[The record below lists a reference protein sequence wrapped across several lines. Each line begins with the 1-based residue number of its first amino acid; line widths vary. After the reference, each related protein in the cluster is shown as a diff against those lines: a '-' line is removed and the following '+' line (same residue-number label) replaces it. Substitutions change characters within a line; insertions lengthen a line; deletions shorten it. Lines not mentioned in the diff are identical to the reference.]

1 MSLAT
6 HIVFAA
12 AVTKPLLETR
22 SPLLIFVVAFVS
34 HFVIDAIPHF
44 DYKLSS
50 VKDDDSMQAEIERS
64 YKAITKDILNI
75 GVDVLIGSIIL
86 FAVYSLTTSPF
97 PALTFLIVILGAV
110 LPDALQA
117 LYWLFK
123 NSPIKYLQRLHLFIH
138 ANTKIKSLPLGI
150 GTQLALIAISVLAII
165 KL

>member
-12 AVTKPLLETR
+12 AVTKPLLETYN
-22 SPLLIFVVAFVS
+22 PLLIFVVAFAS

-50 VKDDDSMQAEIERS
+50 VENDKIIRNH
-64 YKAITKDILNI
+64 KAITKDILNI
-75 GVDVLIGSIIL
+75 SVDVLIGSIIL
-86 FAVYSLTTSPF
+86 FVTYSFIASQF
-97 PALTFLIVILGAV
+97 PVSAFLVVILGAV

-117 LYWLFK
+117 VYWLFK
-123 NSPIKYLQRLHLFIH
+123 NSPVKYLQRFHLSIH
-138 ANTKIKSLPLGI
+138 ANTKIKSMPLGI
-150 GTQLALIAISVLAII
+150 GTQLALITISVLVII